1 MKSAS
6 LREPDPREEVDGAK
20 EEDDQ
25 TRENKTKVEVIVA
38 RHLIYSEIYYPIIP
52 FDFSVQNIWK
62 CYYTDRMALCGL
74 FSVRCKTWRVHLNS
88 ALHARIEPAQTWQA
102 G

>member
-25 TRENKTKVEVIVA
+25 TRENKTKVEVIVT
-38 RHLIYSEIYYPIIP
+38 RHLI
-52 FDFSVQNIWK
+52 
-62 CYYTDRMALCGL
+62 
-74 FSVRCKTWRVHLNS
+74 
-88 ALHARIEPAQTWQA
+88 
-102 G
+102 

>member
-62 CYYTDRMALCGL
+62 YCSSKRMAL
-74 FSVRCKTWRVHLNS
+74 
-88 ALHARIEPAQTWQA
+88 LHARIEPVQTWQA